1 MLRILWNGRTGMSAQ
16 QEKLDSISNNLA
28 NVSTEGYKKTEV
40 SFSDLVQETF
50 NRQGYPN
57 TKDTVSATGTGV
69 KANQWIRDTK
79 QGPLLPTNSK
89 TDLAID
95 GKGYYAVT
103 TADGTLA
110 YTRNGSF
117 NVDVAGDIVDKNG
130 NRLNINFN
138 PGATAED
145 RFFTPDNFTVDEDGN
160 ISKKLANGNFKDV
173 GKIEIYNFVGQDS
186 LRSVGEN
193 LYVPKPGTQM
203 YQSKEYSI
211 RQNFLEGSNVDVA
224 SEMTDMIITQRAFEL
239 SSRGLK
245 TADEMW
251 GITNNLRSK

>member
-1 MLRILWNGRTGMSAQ
+1 
-16 QEKLDSISNNLA
+16 
-28 NVSTEGYKKTEV
+28 
-40 SFSDLVQETF
+40 
-50 NRQGYPN
+50 
-57 TKDTVSATGTGV
+57 
-69 KANQWIRDTK
+69 
-79 QGPLLPTNSK
+79 
-89 TDLAID
+89 LAID
-95 GKGYYAVT
+95 GKGYFAVT

-117 NVDVAGDIVDKNG
+117 NTDVTGDIVDKNG
-130 NRLNINFN
+130 NRLNITYN
-138 PGATAED
+138 PGTTAED
-145 RFFTPDNFTVDEDGN
+145 RLFTQDNFIVDPDGN
-160 ISKKLANGNFKDV
+160 ISKKLPNGNFKEV
-173 GKIEIYNFVGQDS
+173 GKIELYNFVGQDS

-203 YQSKEYSI
+203 YQSKDYNI
-211 RQNFLEGSNVDVA
+211 KQDFLEGSNVDVS